1 MNKLEAILAANRNF
15 VRPNAFPP
23 LPKSPQKQIAI
34 FTCMDTRLVD
44 FLEPAMGLK
53 RGEAKVIKNAG
64 NTIVDPM
71 SGAVI
76 RSLVAGI
83 FMLGV
88 EEVFVIG
95 HRDCGMAEIDAESV
109 KHKMVSRGI
118 SPDVIDIHVP
128 DLKQWL
134 GVFAHPVQ
142 NVERVVKIIRC
153 NPLIP
158 QDVPVHGLLFCP
170 NDGHLDVVV
179 NGYSRESFAAALV
192 SDEAPLTKG
201 SAGCCC

>member
-1 MNKLEAILAANRNF
+1 MNQLDSIIAANRSF

-23 LPKSPQKQIAI
+23 LPKSPKKQIAI

-88 EEVFVIG
+88 EEIFVIG
-95 HRDCGMAEIDAESV
+95 HRDCGMAEVDAEQV
-109 KHKMVSRGI
+109 KQRMISRGI

-134 GVFAHPVQ
+134 GVFSHPVH
-142 NVERVVKIIRC
+142 NVERVVKIIRH

-170 NDGHLDVVV
+170 NDGHLDIVV
-179 NGYSRESFAAALV
+179 NGYTREGFAAALAEELPEV
-192 SDEAPLTKG
+192 SGT
-201 SAGCCC
+201 GCCG

>member
-1 MNKLEAILAANRNF
+1 MNQLESIIAANRNF

-23 LPKSPQKQIAI
+23 LPKSPKKQIAI

-88 EEVFVIG
+88 DEVFVIG
-95 HRDCGMAEIDAESV
+95 HRDCGMAQIDAESV
-109 KHKMVSRGI
+109 KRDMISRGI
-118 SPDVIDIHVP
+118 SQDIIDIHVP

-134 GVFAHPVQ
+134 GSFAHPVE
-142 NVERVVKIIRC
+142 NVERVVKIIRS

-158 QDVPVHGLLFCP
+158 NDVPVHGLLFCP
-170 NDGHLDVVV
+170 NDGHLDIVV
-179 NGYSRESFAAALV
+179 NGYTRESFAAGLV
-192 SDEAPLTKG
+192 DVQQDAPKHNGT
-201 SAGCCC
+201 CCI

>member
-1 MNKLEAILAANRNF
+1 MTQLEAIIAANRNF
-15 VRPNAFPP
+15 VKPNAFPP
-23 LPKSPQKQIAI
+23 LPKSPQKQLAI

-44 FLEPAMGLK
+44 FLEPAMGIK

-71 SGAVI
+71 AGAVI

-95 HRDCGMAEIDAESV
+95 HRDCGMAEIDADSI
-109 KHKMVSRGI
+109 KRDMVRRGI
-118 SPDVIDIHVP
+118 APDIIDIFIP

-134 GVFAHPVQ
+134 GIFTHPVE
-142 NVERVVKIIRC
+142 NIERVVKIIRL

-158 QDVPVHGLLFCP
+158 KDVPIHGLIFCP
-170 NDGHLDVVV
+170 NEGRLDVVV
-179 NGYSRESFAAALV
+179 DGYTLESFAAGLV
-192 SDEAPLTKG
+192 
-201 SAGCCC
+201 

>member
-1 MNKLEAILAANRNF
+1 MTRLDVILAANRNF
-15 VRPNAFPP
+15 IKPQAFTP
-23 LPKSPQKQIAI
+23 LPKAPQKQLAI

-71 SGAVI
+71 SGTII

-88 EEVFVIG
+88 DEIIVIG
-95 HRDCGMAEIDAESV
+95 HRDCGMAVVDADSV
-109 KHKMVSRGI
+109 KQKMMNRGI
-118 SPDVIDIHVP
+118 SPDIIDIHIP
-128 DLKQWL
+128 DMKQWL
-134 GVFAHPVQ
+134 GIFSHPIE
-142 NVERVVKIIRC
+142 NVERVVKIIRH

-158 QDVPVHGLLFCP
+158 KDVPVHGLIFCP
-170 NDGHLDVVV
+170 DDGSLEIVV
-179 NGYSRESFAAALV
+179 NGYTGESFASGLV
-192 SDEAPLTKG
+192 RERPASTG
-201 SAGCCC
+201 TTCC

>member
-1 MNKLEAILAANRNF
+1 MNQLDSILAANRIF

-76 RSLVAGI
+76 RSLVAGV

-88 EEVFVIG
+88 EEIFVIG
-95 HRDCGMAEIDAESV
+95 HRDCGMASIDAESV
-109 KHKMVSRGI
+109 KRDMVRRGI

-134 GVFAHPVQ
+134 GVFAHPIE
-142 NVERVVKIIRC
+142 NVERVVKIIRH

-170 NDGHLDVVV
+170 NDGHLDIVV
-179 NGYSRESFAAALV
+179 NGYTRESF
-192 SDEAPLTKG
+192 
-201 SAGCCC
+201 SAGLTDKQADATGTSGCCV

>member
-1 MNKLEAILAANRNF
+1 MNQLESILIANREF

-23 LPKSPQKQIAI
+23 LPKAPKKQIAI

-64 NTIVDPM
+64 NTIVDPT

-88 EEVFVIG
+88 EEIFVIG
-95 HRDCGMAEIDAESV
+95 HRDCGMAKIDADSV
-109 KHKMVSRGI
+109 KQDMVNRGI

-134 GVFAHPVQ
+134 GIFSHPVQ
-142 NVERVVKIIRC
+142 NVERVVKIIRH
-153 NPLIP
+153 NQLIP
-158 QDVPVHGLLFCP
+158 LDVPVHGLLFCP
-170 NDGHLDVVV
+170 NDGHLDIVV
-179 NGYSRESFAAALV
+179 NGYTRESFAAALV
-192 SDEAPLTKG
+192 EEQPDASG
-201 SAGCCC
+201 SGTCCV

>member
-1 MNKLEAILAANRNF
+1 
-15 VRPNAFPP
+15 
-23 LPKSPQKQIAI
+23 
-34 FTCMDTRLVD
+34 MDTRLVD

-88 EEVFVIG
+88 EEIFVIG
-95 HRDCGMAEIDAESV
+95 HRDCGMAEIDAESM
-109 KHKMVSRGI
+109 KREMIRRGI

-134 GVFAHPVQ
+134 GVFSHPIH
-142 NVERVVKIIRC
+142 NVERVVKIIRS

-170 NDGHLDVVV
+170 NDGHLDIVV
-179 NGYSRESFAAALV
+179 NGYTRESFALGLLEEQPEPA
-192 SDEAPLTKG
+192 EPE
-201 SAGCCC
+201 GCCC